1 LYLHIILFHRFPFI
15 NLSQFPLFFI
25 FPLLVCYNWH
35 CASFQNFSHAYEMIF
50 RLIGYLFL
58 AFGNLIVAY
67 QLRNPPVIDE
77 GNEYPVDFYVAG
89 GFLSM
94 QSQVH

>member
-1 LYLHIILFHRFPFI
+1 
-15 NLSQFPLFFI
+15 
-25 FPLLVCYNWH
+25 
-35 CASFQNFSHAYEMIF
+35 MIF

-94 QSQVH
+94 QSQVY

>member
-1 LYLHIILFHRFPFI
+1 
-15 NLSQFPLFFI
+15 
-25 FPLLVCYNWH
+25 
-35 CASFQNFSHAYEMIF
+35 MIF

-77 GNEYPVDFYVAG
+77 GNEYPVDLQEAFSLCNPKSIEVSEQ
-89 GFLSM
+89 FFCFN
-94 QSQVH
+94 